1 MIGELISSEPS
12 QLQRFHGEKKNKR
25 NDSVLKLHLNSSSL
39 IIS

>member
-12 QLQRFHGEKKNKR
+12 QLQRFHGEENKR
-25 NDSVLKLHLNSSSL
+25 NDSVLKFQLNSSSL